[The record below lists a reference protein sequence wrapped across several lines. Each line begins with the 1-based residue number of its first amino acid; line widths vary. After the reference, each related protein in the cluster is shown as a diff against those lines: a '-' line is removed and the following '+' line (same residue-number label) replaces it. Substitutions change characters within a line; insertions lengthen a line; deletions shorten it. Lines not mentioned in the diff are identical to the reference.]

1 MLYLDTSVIVA
12 ALSNEP
18 MTGYVQAWLANQ
30 DPTGLHVSDWTITE
44 FSSAMAI
51 KLRMGKLD
59 LSARANALALFHR
72 LVAES
77 FVLLSV
83 NSSHYRVAASLVD
96 HHELGLRGGDA
107 LHLAVASEYGC
118 ILQTL
123 DHRLAGAGPKL
134 GIPAAL
140 LA

>member
-1 MLYLDTSVIVA
+1 MLYLDTSIIVT

-18 MTGYVQAWLANQ
+18 MTDRVQAWLANQ
-30 DPTGLHVSDWTITE
+30 DPGRLHVSDWTITE

-51 KLRMGKLD
+51 KLRTGKLD
-59 LSARANALALFHR
+59 LSARANALAGFHQ
-72 LVAES
+72 LAAES
-77 FVLLSV
+77 FILLSV
-83 NSSHYRVAASLVD
+83 TSSHYRVAASFVD
-96 HHELGLRGGDA
+96 RHELGLRGGDA
-107 LHLAVASEYGC
+107 LHLAVASEHGC

-123 DHRLAGAGPKL
+123 DRRLAEAGPKL